1 MTTFT
6 SASEW
11 LLLLFI
17 PMAWSFVC
25 PTEVLAF
32 NARLHE
38 FETRGCAVVFAS
50 TDSEQVL
57 RAWSGTP
64 RDAGGLGC
72 VHVPMLSDRAHKLA
86 RAYGVLDED
95 EGTAQRAMFIVDP
108 QGVLRHASVNDDDVG
123 RSVDEARRI
132 VDALIFKDEFGVGC
146 PVDWKKGDAGVKL
159 ERAGEKT
166 LMSMVAERPGI
177 KRLTSWSSW
186 ASGRQRTSTVASG
199 VATSP
204 RPSVSTTTAAESPT
218 LQRSNPLDTH
228 MGTQSGAFSLSPVSP
243 MNLTMK
249 PSIEDVMNNFQ
260 AVGVNGMAY

>member
-1 MTTFT
+1 
-6 SASEW
+6 
-11 LLLLFI
+11 
-17 PMAWSFVC
+17 MAWSFVC
-25 PTEVLAF
+25 PTEVMAF

-72 VHVPMLSDRAHKLA
+72 VHVPLLSDRAHKLA

-108 QGVLRHASVNDDDVG
+108 QGVLRHASVNDEDVG
-123 RSVDEARRI
+123 RSVDEARRL

-146 PVDWKKGDAGVKL
+146 PIDWKKGDAGVKL
-159 ERAGEKT
+159 EKGGEKT
-166 LMSMVAERPGI
+166 LLSMVTERPGI
-177 KRLTSWSSW
+177 KRLTSW
-186 ASGRQRTSTVASG
+186 ASGRQRTNTVASG
-199 VATSP
+199 MANSP
-204 RPSVSTTTAAESPT
+204 RPFSDSTAAPESPT

-228 MGTQSGAFSLSPVSP
+228 MGTQSGAFSMSPVSP
-243 MNLTMK
+243 MNLTMN
-249 PSIEDVMNNFQ
+249 PAIEDVMNNFQ